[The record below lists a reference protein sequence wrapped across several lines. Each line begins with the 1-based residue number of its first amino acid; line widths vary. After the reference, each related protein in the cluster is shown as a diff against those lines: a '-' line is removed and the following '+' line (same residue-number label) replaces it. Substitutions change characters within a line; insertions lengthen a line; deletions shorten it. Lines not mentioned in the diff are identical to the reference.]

1 MQPAANTGGS
11 SELPEREDLKGAVAA
26 LYKQAR
32 LSGLT
37 VDSWATLEKQC
48 GGEITTSSA
57 AKALPALKDEG
68 KVEHLN
74 AGRASTGAII

>member
-37 VDSWATLEKQC
+37 VSGWSALEKQC

-57 AKALPALKDEG
+57 AKALPALKDAA

-74 AGRASTGAII
+74 AGRATTGAAL